1 MKKLKEIN
9 SKTLY
14 EKDPYLVEICAGGAE
29 YKDMGIAFTDYDKVA
44 DYIINAFC
52 NEGIHDLDA
61 YADFRFYLLS
71 VLENHG
77 INGSNR
83 LLHHFETALKAAADR
98 NETLGKYE
106 KQYVAHQ
113 DRHLLGRDED
123 LKPHMEIGLNLFLFI
138 VFYVITGAIIFIPAW
153 FLVYEITEKMGLE
166 LSDSTITFSIM
177 TIYAIP
183 WLIFYIWYE
192 IEDYKEVKYQ
202 RSTTR
207 KQQEIDKKRNARIK
221 KQTEFLSDTLDF
233 IRVSFWMA
241 IIIAMAGFTV
251 WQIAKI
257 FSFI

>member
-1 MKKLKEIN
+1 M
-9 SKTLY
+9 
-14 EKDPYLVEICAGGAE
+14 
-29 YKDMGIAFTDYDKVA
+29 
-44 DYIINAFC
+44 
-52 NEGIHDLDA
+52 
-61 YADFRFYLLS
+61 
-71 VLENHG
+71 
-77 INGSNR
+77 
-83 LLHHFETALKAAADR
+83 
-98 NETLGKYE
+98 
-106 KQYVAHQ
+106 
-113 DRHLLGRDED
+113 GRDED
-123 LKPHMEIGLNLFLFI
+123 LKPHMEVGLNLFLFI
-138 VFYVITGAIIFIPAW
+138 AFYVITGAIIFIPAW

-221 KQTEFLSDTLDF
+221 KQTEFWNDTLDF
-233 IRVSFWMA
+233 IRISFWMT

-257 FSFI
+257 FLFI